1 MRVFTKYFLKE
12 FFPVFFASVLILI
25 GLFLINDALQF
36 IVSLFVK
43 GAALLDIAEIFIL
56 GIPASFIFVIPVSF
70 LMGWVVS
77 VSRLAGDSEILALQS
92 SGINPRAI
100 LKPVLAT
107 GFIVSLFLLYSNSV
121 LSPKSS
127 CRMNSALRKVL
138 SKNILQLQEKTFSKI
153 GDYVFFVDSI
163 GKDRMEDIR
172 IYKLKENF
180 PEIQIFARD
189 GIISGGREGITGLE
203 LEKGTMLL
211 RDASS
216 AGKLTTVKFDKYSFA
231 IDSETD
237 YKETHKITQIESS
250 QLKKRIKELK
260 NRGLPAG
267 ILEAEYNMRNSL
279 AFSGFFLAILGVMAG
294 IRVKSPRKVIGIGL
308 SVFLVFL
315 YYACFTLFLNLSEN
329 GWINSAAACWIPNL
343 LCAAGAVLLK

>member
-25 GLFLINDALQF
+25 GLFLINDAIQF

-43 GAALLDIAEIFIL
+43 GAALRDIAEIFIL

-77 VSRLAGDSEILALQS
+77 VSRLAGDYEILALQS

-100 LKPVLAT
+100 LKPVIAT
-107 GFIVSLFLLYSNSV
+107 GFAVSLFLLYSNSV

-127 CRMNSALRKVL
+127 YRMNSALRKVL
-138 SKNILQLQEKTFSKI
+138 SKNILHLKEKTFSKI
-153 GDYVFFVDSI
+153 GDYVFFADSVR
-163 GKDRMEDIR
+163 KDRMKNIK
-172 IYKLKENF
+172 IYKLEGNF
-180 PEIQIFARD
+180 PEIQIFAPD
-189 GIISGGREGITGLE
+189 GIVRGGRDGITGLE
-203 LEKGTMLL
+203 LERGAMLL
-211 RDASS
+211 RNAAS
-216 AGKLTTVKFDKYSFA
+216 AGKLTTVKFDRYSFV

-237 YKETHKITQIESS
+237 YKETRKITQIESP
-250 QLKKRIKELK
+250 QLKERIKVLK
-260 NRGLPAG
+260 SRGLPAG

-315 YYACFTLFLNLSEN
+315 YYACFTLFLNLSEY
-329 GWINSAAACWIPNL
+329 GWINTAAACWLPNL
-343 LCAAGAVLLK
+343 LCAAGAVLLR